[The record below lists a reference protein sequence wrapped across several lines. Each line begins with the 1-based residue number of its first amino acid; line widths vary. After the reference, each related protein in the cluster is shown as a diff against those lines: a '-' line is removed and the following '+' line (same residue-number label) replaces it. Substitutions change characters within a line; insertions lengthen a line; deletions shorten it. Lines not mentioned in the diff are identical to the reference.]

1 MTETTV
7 VVAGA
12 TGYLGGH
19 VVRALSAAG
28 YRVRALARDASR
40 LAPEVRAA
48 CAEIVVAEA
57 TRPETYGALFEGAD
71 LAFSSIGIRHLHR
84 RPTFWEIDR
93 DANLA
98 LVAAAKAAGVARFV
112 FTSVFRGDELRARL
126 AIADARESVVDALRA
141 SEMRVIVLRPT
152 GFFNDMGDF
161 FGMAKHGRAWLLGD
175 GSTRI
180 NPIHAA
186 DIAAEL
192 VRRLEERT
200 DERMVAVPLG
210 GPDVYTLKEIAELA
224 FRVLDAPARF
234 ASVPVSVAR
243 GLATISRPLNVN
255 VAAIVAAAASMCEV
269 DGVAPAVGSH
279 HLADF
284 FEELAKG

>member
-1 MTETTV
+1 MTEKTV

-19 VVRALSAAG
+19 VARALGAAG

-40 LAPEVRAA
+40 LSPEVRSA

-57 TRPETYGALFEGAD
+57 TRPDTYGALFEGAD
-71 LAFSSIGIRHLHR
+71 LAFSSIGIRHFHR

-98 LVAAAKAAGVARFV
+98 LVAAAKAAGVETFV
-112 FTSVFRGDELRARL
+112 FTSVFRGDELRERL
-126 AIADARESVVDALRA
+126 AIADARETVVDALRV
-141 SEMRVIVLRPT
+141 SEMRTIVLRPT

-161 FGMAKHGRAWLLGD
+161 FGMAKNGRAWLLGD

-186 DIAAEL
+186 DIATEL
-192 VRRLEERT
+192 VRRLAERG
-200 DERMVAVPLG
+200 DERMIAVPLG

-224 FRVLDAPARF
+224 FRALDAPSRF
-234 ASVPVSVAR
+234 ASLPVSVAY
-243 GLATISRPLNVN
+243 GLAAIARPFNVN
-255 VAAIVAAAASMCEV
+255 VGAILAAAASMCEV

-279 HLADF
+279 HLVDF
-284 FEELAKG
+284 FEELTKR